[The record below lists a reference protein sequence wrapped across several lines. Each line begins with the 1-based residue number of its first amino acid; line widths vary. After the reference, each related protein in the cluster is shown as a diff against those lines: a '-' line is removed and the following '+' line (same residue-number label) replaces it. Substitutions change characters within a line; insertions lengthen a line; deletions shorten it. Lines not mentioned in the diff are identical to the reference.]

1 VLNWFYEQ
9 RKQGKLVPITMQKR
23 RIVPAPGFSLLE
35 LERAGITLEA
45 AKALNLPIDRLR
57 LTSIGTNVLQLCEV
71 GPLAPH
77 QVNVT
82 PSK

>member
-1 VLNWFYEQ
+1 MNWFHEQ
-9 RKQGKLVPITMQKR
+9 RKQGKLVPITMEKR
-23 RIVPAPGFSLLE
+23 RIVPAIGFSMLE

-45 AKALNLPIDRLR
+45 AKALNLPIDRFR

-77 QVNVT
+77 QVRVA
-82 PSK
+82 PGK

>member
-1 VLNWFYEQ
+1 LNWFYEQ
-9 RKQGKLVPITMQKR
+9 RRQGKLVPITMEKR
-23 RIVPAPGFSLLE
+23 RIVPASGFSMLE

-45 AKALNLPIDRLR
+45 AKALNLPIDRFR

-77 QVNVT
+77 QVTVT